1 MKEKISNDKELLELI
16 AEAESSKIKDL
27 KDTNTRLLKQIDKL
41 KDKKADMVEAV
52 FQGARDGMRT
62 LQFPDINK
70 PTTKKST
77 KKDEQICVP
86 LISDIQLAKRTPD
99 YDTNV
104 AEKRVKLYAEKIVK
118 LAEIQ
123 SQLTHS
129 WVSKDLNYTAAS
141 QGTSLAPS
149 TRLDLSSSSQFK
161 KC

>member
-77 KKDEQICVP
+77 KKSCWRQITFA
-86 LISDIQLAKRTPD
+86 AK
-99 YDTNV
+99 
-104 AEKRVKLYAEKIVK
+104 K
-118 LAEIQ
+118 LAANHF
-123 SQLTHS
+123 L
-129 WVSKDLNYTAAS
+129 
-141 QGTSLAPS
+141 
-149 TRLDLSSSSQFK
+149 R
-161 KC
+161 